1 MKFLG
6 KVLVGSDE
14 ESATELRVYEPS
26 EAWLEWWNGPPPAS
40 GEDETVCCD
49 FLGHRREEALA
60 DCGLWEEPEY
70 SIAPGAVYH
79 RYEVEVA
86 HGLVLVLA
94 TTALNV

>member
-26 EAWLEWWNGPPPAS
+26 EAWLDWWNECLSAS
-40 GEDETVCCD
+40 GEDDTAYYNC
-49 FLGHRREEALA
+49 LQSRREEALA
-60 DCGLWEEPEY
+60 GCGLWEEPEY

>member
-1 MKFLG
+1 MY
-6 KVLVGSDE
+6 
-14 ESATELRVYEPS
+14 ESS
-26 EAWLEWWNGPPPAS
+26 EAWLAWWDEYPSIP
-40 GEDETVCCD
+40 DETVCFD
-49 FLGHRREEALA
+49 VVQRRREDALA

>member
-6 KVLVGSDE
+6 KVPVWSDE
-14 ESATELRVYEPS
+14 ESAAELRVYKPS
-26 EAWLEWWNGPPPAS
+26 EAWLAWWDEYPSIP
-40 GEDETVCCD
+40 DETVCFD
-49 FLGHRREEALA
+49 VVQRRREDALA

>member
-6 KVLVGSDE
+6 KVPVGSDE

-26 EAWLEWWNGPPPAS
+26 EAWLEWWNDWPPALT
-40 GEDETVCCD
+40 EDATLFCD
-49 FLGHRREEALA
+49 LLQSRREEALA
-60 DCGLWEEPEY
+60 DCGLYEEPEY

-86 HGLVLVLA
+86 HGLVLVWA
-94 TTALNV
+94 VTALNV

>member
-6 KVLVGSDE
+6 KVPVWSDE
-14 ESATELRVYEPS
+14 ESATELRVYKPS
-26 EAWLEWWNGPPPAS
+26 KAWLEWWSEYPSIP
-40 GEDETVCCD
+40 DESVCFD
-49 FLGHRREEALA
+49 IAQRRREDALS

-79 RYEVEVA
+79 RYEVEAA